1 MSSQASGSDKVSGA
15 FDLLAESVRRW
26 IWKKGWTSLRDI
38 QERAIPALV
47 QGDQDLIISAS
58 TAAGKT
64 EAAFLPLVSRVL
76 AGDRQGGFDLV
87 YIGPLR
93 ALINDQFGRLEDLC
107 EALGIPVHP
116 WHGDISQALKSK
128 ARKHPSGILLITPES
143 LEAMF
148 VLRGN
153 EVPGVFQGTQAIVID
168 ELHALLDS
176 ERGVH
181 LRSLMTRLEIA
192 VGRRVRRV
200 GLSATLGDMD
210 LARSYLRPEAPQDVE
225 LLESRAEGQELQVQI
240 RGYLT
245 GVDRETEE
253 SEDGAP
259 EKQDLSAQR
268 AISEHIFQKMR
279 GANNLV
285 FAGSRGRVEL
295 YSDLL
300 RQKCAAEKV
309 PDEFF
314 PHHASLS
321 RDHRLF
327 VETRLKEGRLPTT
340 AICTA
345 TLELGIDIGDVAC
358 VGQIGPPFS
367 VADLRQRLGRSGR
380 RPGLPSVLRMYA
392 PEPRTNAESHF
403 IDRLHLGLIRSIA
416 MIELLV
422 EGWCE
427 PPDPHALHLSTLTH
441 QILSVIAERGGASAT
456 RIFATLCDRGP
467 FRTVD
472 QALFARLLRRL
483 GDKEVAMIEQA
494 PDGTLLLGRQGER
507 IVEHYSFYAVFQTP
521 EEFRV
526 VHDGKTLGTLP
537 VDYPLAPNMTIIF
550 SGRRWCILEV
560 HDRERLILV
569 SPDHAGI
576 PPKFGGGGGVIH
588 DKVVQRMRTVLAEKT
603 LPAYLDKVA
612 VGLLEAARSEFV
624 NSRLDQTKLLSF
636 GEDNTLVATWR
647 GTTATTSLGLVLTG
661 MGYEVS
667 THDGFLEVALPKDS
681 DTTVQAALHNIAN
694 GKEDLA
700 RIVRPCAAGLGT
712 QKFHPFIGDEL
723 LFEDALTEQIDLQAV
738 PHLAGEVLSHS

>member
-1 MSSQASGSDKVSGA
+1 MSSQASGSEKVSAA
-15 FDLLAESVRRW
+15 FDLLAEPVRRW
-26 IWKKGWTSLRDI
+26 IWRKGWTGLRDI

-47 QGDQDLIISAS
+47 RGDEDLIISAA

-76 AGDRQGGFDLV
+76 TGERQGGFDLV

-107 EALGIPVHP
+107 EAIEIPVHP
-116 WHGDISQALKSK
+116 WHGDISQARKSK
-128 ARKHPSGILLITPES
+128 AQQNPSGILLITPES

-153 EVPGVFQGTQAIVID
+153 EVPGAFHGAQAIVID

-181 LRSLMTRLEIA
+181 LRSLMTRLELA
-192 VGRRVRRV
+192 VGRRIRRV

-210 LARSYLRPEAPQDVE
+210 LARTYLRPEAPESVAH
-225 LLESRAEGQELQVQI
+225 LESRADGQELQVQI
-240 RGYLT
+240 RGYVT
-245 GVDRETEE
+245 GTEDKTHD
-253 SEDGAP
+253 SEGEP
-259 EKQDLSAQR
+259 QQDLSAQR

-285 FAGSRGRVEL
+285 FAGSRNRVEL

-321 RDHRLF
+321 RDHRHF

-380 RPGLPSVLRMYA
+380 RAGQPSVLRMYA
-392 PEPRTNAESHF
+392 PEPRTDAESHL

-427 PPDPHALHLSTLTH
+427 PPSAQALNLSTLTH
-441 QILSVIAERGGASAT
+441 QVLSVIAERGGASAA

-467 FRTVD
+467 FRNVE
-472 QALFARLLRRL
+472 QALFARLLRQL
-483 GDKEVAMIEQA
+483 GDKDTALIEQA

-507 IVEHYSFYAVFQTP
+507 IVAHYSFYAVFQTP

-537 VDYPLAPNMTIIF
+537 VDFPLAPGMTIVF
-550 SGRRWCILEV
+550 SGRRWRILEV
-560 HDRERLILV
+560 HDRDRLILV

-576 PPKFGGGGGVIH
+576 PPNFGGGGGVIH
-588 DKVVQRMRTVLAEKT
+588 DKVVQRMRTVLVEKT
-603 LPAYLDKVA
+603 LPAYLDSVA
-612 VGLLEAARSEFV
+612 ISLLQAARSEFA
-624 NSRLDQTKLLSF
+624 NNRLNQTGLISVGQDNLLI
-636 GEDNTLVATWR
+636 ATWR
-647 GTTATTSLGLVLTG
+647 GTIATTSLGLVLTG
-661 MGYEVS
+661 MGFEVS
-667 THDGFLEVALPKDS
+667 VNDGFLDIAAPKDAETALEVAL
-681 DTTVQAALHNIAN
+681 HGIAR
-694 GKEDLA
+694 GSEDLTE
-700 RIVRPCAAGLGT
+700 IVRPHAAGLGT
-712 QKFHPFIGDEL
+712 QKFHPFIGDAL
-723 LFEDALTEQIDLQAV
+723 LYEDALTEQIDLQTV
-738 PHLAGEVLSHS
+738 PQLANEVLLRS